1 VKNETV
7 RYNIII
13 KERHVNLLRAQRK
26 AYITALPK
34 RDYGTPIKYSIDK
47 INKVIDNGN
56 ALLSDVLEEKTRLEH
71 IPEKS
76 TDEEVKKILT
86 KIINVL
92 IKVNVVQ
99 KKENRYRVI
108 YVTFLLSR
116 YAMYYFNNEKYY
128 STTIDKAE
136 EFLNTDEV
144 DYRDLIT
151 FTKEKI
157 PTLEECLGIFPI

>member
-1 VKNETV
+1 MYRIGKIADD
-7 RYNIII
+7 RAY
-13 KERHVNLLRAQRK
+13 ERHVNLLRAQRK
-26 AYITALPK
+26 AHIIALPK

-47 INKVIDNGN
+47 INKVIDNCN
-56 ALLSDVLEEKTRLEH
+56 ALLSDVLEEKTRLDH

-86 KIINVL
+86 KIINAL

-108 YVTFLLSR
+108 YVTFLISR
-116 YAMYYFNNEKYY
+116 YAMYYFNTESYNK
-128 STTIDKAE
+128 TTIDKAE
-136 EFLNTDEV
+136 EFFTADEV

-157 PTLEECLGIFPI
+157 PTLEECLGIFPV